1 MATPVLLLS
10 SVCACAGA
18 GAGGRLRGPIIG
30 AMKLHQMR
38 YIAAVAAH
46 GSIRA
51 AARALGVTQAAVT
64 QGMRELE
71 ADCQLALFTRH
82 SAGIGLT
89 PAGRDLVQHAQRI
102 LEQMH
107 QAEQDL
113 ARHRDAG
120 APQRLSIGVT
130 PWVAQTLLARVLPP
144 FCAEM
149 PHVQLE
155 LFDGISALS
164 YPKLHEGSLDLMI
177 GRIAAPEE
185 MQGLQSTPLFTYEA
199 TVLARAGHPRAGAAS
214 IHELLDADWVL
225 NFGPGGEKELME
237 QLFTQHGAAVPRH
250 HIHLAQSASL
260 MLTLVQKT
268 DMLTFCPWP
277 LAETASLR
285 GSMVALQLREQFA
298 PRTVGIIRRSNQ
310 TPTLAAQR
318 FLAHFAQQVRASVH
332 SDDAE
337 LRRLFYS
344 VELAPGVDTGS

>member
-1 MATPVLLLS
+1 MLWQVCKGDRGLRAPIMAS
-10 SVCACAGA
+10 
-18 GAGGRLRGPIIG
+18 
-30 AMKLHQMR
+30 MKLHQMR

-82 SAGIGLT
+82 SGGIGLT
-89 PAGRDLVQHAQRI
+89 PAGRDLVHHAQRI

-120 APQRLSIGVT
+120 APQRLSIGIT

-144 FCAEM
+144 FRAEM
-149 PHVQLE
+149 PHVRLE
-155 LFDGISALS
+155 LFDGFSALA
-164 YPKLHEGSLDLMI
+164 YPKLREGSLDLMI
-177 GRIAAPEE
+177 GRIGAPDE

-199 TVLARAGHPRAGAAS
+199 TVMARAGHPRAGARS
-214 IHELLDADWVL
+214 IHELLNDDWVV
-225 NFGPGGEKELME
+225 NFGPGGEGELMD
-237 QLFTQHGAAVPRH
+237 QLFTQHGATVPRQ

-298 PRTVGIIRRSNQ
+298 PRTVGIIRRSNEMLS
-310 TPTLAAQR
+310 LAAQR
-318 FLAHFAQQVRASVH
+318 FLAHFAEQVQASVL

-337 LRRLFYS
+337 LRRVFYS
-344 VELAPGVDTGS
+344 VEMAPGVGTGV